1 MGVFDCLRSGMYY
14 IGMTLVYILALLM
27 AYGAIVVLLSLF
39 WKGEVGRDMRKSCL
53 VYIILLIVP
62 FIVIWIKPK
71 EKKENKSGLYQ
82 TQKKVDDGRVYICTG
97 KSSHAYHSTDE
108 CYGIQACTGD
118 IEKVSLEDAV
128 YMGRTPCHYCHN
140 EDDEEESDREEE
152 YDPDRDESGV
162 YIIDGDT
169 IRMWDDY
176 R

>member
-1 MGVFDCLRSGMYY
+1 MMRRIIYMLLF
-14 IGMTLVYILALLM
+14 LAM
-27 AYGAIVVLLSLF
+27 ISCDGNNKGRVIQRDREGRVLKNGQFYDSQ
-39 WKGEVGRDMRKSCL
+39 E
-53 VYIILLIVP
+53 
-62 FIVIWIKPK
+62 
-71 EKKENKSGLYQ
+71 EE
-82 TQKKVDDGRVYICTG
+82 TEEVYICTG

-140 EDDEEESDREEE
+140 EEDEEESDREEE